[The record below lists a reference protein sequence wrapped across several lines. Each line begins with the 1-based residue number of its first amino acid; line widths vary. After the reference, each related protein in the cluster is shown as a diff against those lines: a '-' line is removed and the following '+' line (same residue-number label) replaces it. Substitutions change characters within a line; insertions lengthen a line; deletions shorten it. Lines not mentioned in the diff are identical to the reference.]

1 MSIDE
6 EGLPQT
12 REAAERIEQIEKQME
27 KEEKEFDLIED
38 KLNKAEKD
46 LHRGAII
53 PGD

>member
-27 KEEKEFDLIED
+27 KDGEEFQIIED
-38 KLNKAEKD
+38 KLHKAEKD